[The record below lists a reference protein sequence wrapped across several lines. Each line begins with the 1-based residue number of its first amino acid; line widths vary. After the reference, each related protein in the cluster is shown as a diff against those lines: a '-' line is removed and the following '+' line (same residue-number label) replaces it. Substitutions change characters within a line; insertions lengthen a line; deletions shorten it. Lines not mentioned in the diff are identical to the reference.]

1 MGLLCLLTI
10 QFLVNLGVV
19 SGFLPATGIALPL
32 FSAGGSSLLSTAL
45 AGGLI
50 LNALK
55 DNGFSPVAASGTAS
69 ISGGNGNG

>member
-1 MGLLCLLTI
+1 MGLLCLLSL

-19 SGFLPATGIALPL
+19 SGFLPATGIALPF

-50 LNALK
+50 MNALK
-55 DNGFSPVAASGTAS
+55 DDGFSAVSGSSASEV
-69 ISGGNGNG
+69 SGGKNNG